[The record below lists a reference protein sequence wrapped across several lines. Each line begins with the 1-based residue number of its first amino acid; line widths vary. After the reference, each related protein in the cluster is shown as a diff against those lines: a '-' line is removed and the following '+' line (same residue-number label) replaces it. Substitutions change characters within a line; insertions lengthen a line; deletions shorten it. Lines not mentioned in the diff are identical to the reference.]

1 VNRDGIP
8 ARRRVPRM
16 PGPER
21 PPDEH
26 VPFRVAVAHALPML
40 VTLALAAVAGGPAWP
55 VQEGAIP
62 AGFVMVLAVQLLGV
76 TLSRGVA
83 ARRVRRAWWMT
94 IACTAMLLPTLALQV
109 SVSRTPFVSLR
120 SGSAGPLVWITL
132 GALLLIAC
140 MLVWVGSVTWRQP
153 SVAPLLWLP
162 APLLVPAVVGVQQGD
177 IDEQAALRA
186 LAVAMAFAAAGV
198 IVGETAGPGL
208 RMPIAAG
215 AVMIEVGLLFA
226 LGRGPI
232 FAPEHGAVA
241 PLMALVL
248 LLATLGSIVAS
259 PVAAVAAGRFVQ
271 MVTAPAAALGGAKAG
286 AASDRRP
293 FA

>member
-1 VNRDGIP
+1 
-8 ARRRVPRM
+8 M

-21 PPDEH
+21 LPDEH
-26 VPFRVAVAHALPML
+26 VPFRLAVAHALPML
-40 VTLALAAVAGGPAWP
+40 VTALLAAVAGSPFWP
-55 VQEGAIP
+55 VRPGAIP
-62 AGFVMVLAVQLLGV
+62 SGFVLILAIQFVGV
-76 TLSRGVA
+76 ALSRNPA
-83 ARRVRRAWWMT
+83 ARRIRRAWWMA

-120 SGSAGPLVWITL
+120 SGSAGPLVWMTV
-132 GALLLIAC
+132 GAVLLLGC
-140 MLVWVGSVTWRQP
+140 MLLWVGTVTWRQP

-162 APLLVPAVVGVQQGD
+162 APLLVPAVVGAQQGD

-186 LAVAMAFAAAGV
+186 LAVAMVFAAAGI

-248 LLATLGSIVAS
+248 LVAALGSIVLA
-259 PVAAVAAGRFVQ
+259 PAVAVAVARFAA
-271 MVTAPAAALGGAKAG
+271 MANAPDAAPSGTATGALPG
-286 AASDRRP
+286 RRP
-293 FA
+293 SL